1 VSDKKPAFPSF
12 EGSMDYPA
20 MEHRVLDFWK
30 ENRIFEKRV
39 EKNRGNEV
47 FSFYDGPMTANN
59 PMGVHHAWGRTYKDI
74 AQRYKAMLG
83 FDQRYQNGFDCQG
96 LWVEVEVEKD
106 LGLNSKRDILA
117 YGLDNFSRKCRERVE
132 KYSGIQAE
140 QSIRLG
146 QWMEWDNSYFTMT
159 DTNIEYIWHFLKTCY
174 EKGWLYLG
182 HRSMPWCVRCGTSLS
197 QHELIDSYRELE
209 HTSVFL
215 KLPLLDAEGER
226 LMVWTTTPW
235 TLTSNTACAV
245 HPEFTYAK
253 VRQHG
258 EVLYLSAGTLSC
270 LSGEYERLG
279 EVKGADLVG
288 RPYRGPFH
296 DLPAQAEVE
305 TRIVAWGLV
314 GEEEGTGVVHIAPG
328 CGAEDFDL
336 SKELGLSVLVPIDD
350 NGTFVEGFGW
360 LTGQHVQGVAQPI
373 FEDLEKKGVLY
384 KLEDHEHRYPVCWR
398 CSEELV
404 FRLVDEWF
412 IRSDEVRPVMIREVA
427 KVRWVPEHAGKRM
440 EDWLN
445 NMGDWCISRKRFWGL
460 PLPFYPCQQCG
471 EMTVVG
477 SRAELEQLACA
488 GLDQLQ
494 ELHRPWIDAVQ
505 IVCPTCS
512 ATVTRLEDVGDCWLD
527 AGIIPFSTLGYL
539 SDDRS
544 YWEKWFP
551 AEFITEMRE
560 QIRLWF
566 YSMLFMGVTLEGQ
579 TPYRNVLTYEKMNDE
594 HGKPMHKSH
603 GNAIWFDAAA
613 ERMGADVMRWIY
625 AQQSLYNNLN
635 FGYGPAEEVKRKLA
649 TLWNVLSFFTL
660 YANLDQPALSATPA
674 PDLPRTQLDK
684 WILARLQQLIEAV
697 TESLDSF
704 QPASATRSVEAF
716 LEDLSNWYVR
726 RNRRR
731 FWKSESDADKQAA
744 YQTLWDVLSTLAKLV
759 APILPFSAETI
770 YQGLVRPVDP
780 DAPESVHLCDYPQA
794 QEALKDGQLV
804 ADTATVMRV
813 VSLGRAARVN
823 AQLKVRQP
831 LAKVFV
837 KVREQAERDAL
848 ARLQTQ
854 VLEELNVKALQVV
867 EDEAALR
874 TYSLKPNFGKLGPKY
889 GKLVQAIRAALAKAD
904 GDALGTRLA
913 AGESISLTVGDQ
925 QIELAP
931 AEVELERKDREGLA
945 LVSEGECLVALDTQ
959 VTPELQAE
967 GWARDLVRHV
977 QELRKQSGFDV
988 ADKIETWYDTAAQ
1001 VGAAF
1006 EAHSDYIRQETLS
1019 EGLTAGLPAAGAQE
1033 TETKIGGESVKL
1045 AVRRTAR

>member
-1 VSDKKPAFPSF
+1 MSDKKPAFPSF

-684 WILARLQQLIEAV
+684 WILARLQQLIEEV

-867 EDEAALR
+867 EDETALR

-889 GKLVQAIRAALAKAD
+889 GKLVQAIRAA
-904 GDALGTRLA
+904 
-913 AGESISLTVGDQ
+913 
-925 QIELAP
+925 
-931 AEVELERKDREGLA
+931 
-945 LVSEGECLVALDTQ
+945 
-959 VTPELQAE
+959 
-967 GWARDLVRHV
+967 
-977 QELRKQSGFDV
+977 
-988 ADKIETWYDTAAQ
+988 
-1001 VGAAF
+1001 
-1006 EAHSDYIRQETLS
+1006 
-1019 EGLTAGLPAAGAQE
+1019 
-1033 TETKIGGESVKL
+1033 
-1045 AVRRTAR
+1045 